1 MLAWCFKAGVKKS
14 MGDLNVGLFEIN
26 NKTNK
31 KQLEGQNSGG
41 SEGRF
46 RIWGGQ
52 GWLKDVG
59 EFNKI
64 KSSSEIQFCFRIK
77 NINII

>member
-31 KQLEGQNSGG
+31 KQLEGQNPRYPAVDW
-41 SEGRF
+41 E
-46 RIWGGQ
+46 
-52 GWLKDVG
+52 K
-59 EFNKI
+59 
-64 KSSSEIQFCFRIK
+64 
-77 NINII
+77 

>member
-41 SEGRF
+41 KEWEGGRKKE
-46 RIWGGQ
+46 RRKKADIVLYLG
-52 GWLKDVG
+52 L
-59 EFNKI
+59 
-64 KSSSEIQFCFRIK
+64 SSLGKKENSIP
-77 NINII
+77 